1 MEHADDARFLQPHNR
16 AFCHRRDGRYA
27 PWLPRQAPLAAE
39 LVGSKNCDDRF
50 FPLVGNNGDLDLPL
64 LHVEHSI
71 RSVALREDDLILA
84 IFGYGSA
91 LADFGEI
98 GFGIEWW
105 SSVSSP

>member
-1 MEHADDARFLQPHNR
+1 
-16 AFCHRRDGRYA
+16 
-27 PWLPRQAPLAAE
+27 
-39 LVGSKNCDDRF
+39 
-50 FPLVGNNGDLDLPL
+50 LVGNNGDLDLPL

-91 LADFGEI
+91 LADFGEK

-105 SSVSSP
+105 SSFRRDSRPPGLQRRTSCDSKHRGVPLARQD